1 MLFNSY
7 SFLFGFLP
15 CVLAGWWGLHR
26 WKQARLAFLTASSW
40 FFYAWWD
47 WRFLPVLILA
57 TSVDYVAGL
66 WISATEDQLRRRVL
80 LATSLATN
88 LGILA
93 YFKYAGFFLGSLNGV
108 GKAVGLTLGLPA
120 LAVVLPIGISF
131 YTFNSMS
138 YTIDIFRRKIEP
150 THNLL
155 EYTTFVSLFPH
166 LIAGPIVRFTDL
178 AGQLRRLTP
187 SLTSEQAS
195 LGLFFLA
202 CGLVKKLLI
211 ADQLHP
217 YVSRL
222 YDAHSHLGLL
232 TGWAAAVGYSLQL
245 YFDFSGYSDMAVGL
259 ALLLGFRFP
268 QNFNSPFKAE
278 NISDFWR
285 RWHMSLSSWF
295 RDYLFIPLG
304 GSRCGTR
311 KTIRNLVITMFL
323 VGLWHGAAWTFI
335 VWGLV
340 HGAYLGGHALLKR
353 ASLTPRNVALNRAIT
368 FLLVC
373 AAFVIFRSPSLGTAG
388 DILSS
393 MAGLHGLD
401 PTVRLHALLPVRFA
415 LLVGLL
421 LLFVNL
427 APNTWQI
434 RIQPR
439 VWHGALAGAA
449 AALAIMTISQPH
461 PFIYFQF

>member
-1 MLFNSY
+1 MLFNSFI
-7 SFLFGFLP
+7 FLFAFLP
-15 CVLAGWWGLHR
+15 CTLLGWWLLPR
-26 WKQARLAFLTASSW
+26 KPLRLAFLTGASW

-47 WRFLPVLILA
+47 WRYLPVLIGA
-57 TSVDYVAGL
+57 TSVDYVAGS
-66 WISATEDQLRRRVL
+66 WIHRSEDEARRRL
-80 LATSLATN
+80 LLTASLTTN

-93 YFKYAGFFLGSLNGV
+93 YFKYAGFFVDTLNGI
-108 GKAVGLTLGLPA
+108 GSGLGLPPD
-120 LAVVLPIGISF
+120 LATLHVVLPIGISF

-138 YTIDIFRRKIEP
+138 YTIDIFRRRIEP
-150 THNLL
+150 TRSVL
-155 EYTTFVSLFPH
+155 EYTTFVALFPH

-187 SLTSEQAS
+187 RLTSRHAA
-195 LGLFFLA
+195 LGLFFLS
-202 CGLVKKLLI
+202 CGLVKKLLV

-222 YDAHSHLGLL
+222 YANHAHLGVL

-259 ALLLGFRFP
+259 AWLLGFRFP
-268 QNFNSPFKAE
+268 QNFDSPFKAE

-304 GSRCGTR
+304 GSRHGALRTV
-311 KTIRNLVITMFL
+311 RNLVITMFL
-323 VGLWHGAAWTFI
+323 AGLWHGAAWTFVI
-335 VWGLV
+335 WGLL
-340 HGAYLGGHALLKR
+340 HGFFLAAHAVLRK
-353 ASLTPRNVALNRAIT
+353 AGLTPPWVWLNRTLT

-373 AAFVIFRSPSLGTAG
+373 ALFVIFRSLSVNVAG
-388 DILSS
+388 DILGA
-393 MAGLHGLD
+393 MFGLNGLD
-401 PTVRLHALLPVRFA
+401 SSAEISTLLPGTFA
-415 LLVGLL
+415 IALVGLIV
-421 LLFVNL
+421 FVNL

-434 RIQPR
+434 EIQPR
-439 VWHGALAGAA
+439 LWQGLAAGAG
-449 AALAIMTISQPH
+449 AALAIMTISQVH

>member
-7 SFLFGFLP
+7 IFLFGFLP
-15 CVLAGWWGLHR
+15 CVLAGWWLLPR
-26 WKQARLAFLTASSW
+26 KPLRLAFLTGASW

-47 WRFLPVLILA
+47 WRYLPVLIGA
-57 TSVDYVAGL
+57 TSIDYVAGL
-66 WISATEDQLRRRVL
+66 WISRSEDERRRRL
-80 LATSLATN
+80 LLTASLTTN

-93 YFKYAGFFLGSLNGV
+93 YFKYAGLFVDTLNGI
-108 GKAVGLTLGLPA
+108 GSGLGLPPD
-120 LAVVLPIGISF
+120 LATLHIVLPIGISF

-138 YTIDIFRRKIEP
+138 YTIDIFRRRVEP
-150 THNLL
+150 TRNVL

-187 SLTSEQAS
+187 RLTSEQAS
-195 LGLFFLA
+195 LGVFFLS

-217 YVSRL
+217 YVTRL
-222 YDAHSHLGLL
+222 YSNHAHLGFL
-232 TGWAAAVGYSLQL
+232 TGWAAAIGYSLQL

-259 ALLLGFRFP
+259 AWLLGFRFP

-304 GSRCGTR
+304 GSRCGTGR
-311 KTIRNLVITMFL
+311 TVRNLVITMLL

-340 HGAYLGGHALLKR
+340 HGAFLAGHAVLR
-353 ASLTPRNVALNRAIT
+353 RFGLTPRYVPLNRAIT

-373 AAFVIFRSPSLGTAG
+373 GAFVIFRSPSLGVAG

-393 MAGLHGLD
+393 MAGLNGLD
-401 PTVRLHALLPVRFA
+401 SSAALHALIPLRFA
-415 LLVGLL
+415 LFL
-421 LLFVNL
+421 
-427 APNTWQI
+427 
-434 RIQPR
+434 
-439 VWHGALAGAA
+439 
-449 AALAIMTISQPH
+449 AALL
-461 PFIYFQF
+461 

>member
-7 SFLFGFLP
+7 IFLFGFLP
-15 CVLAGWWGLHR
+15 CVLAGWWLLR
-26 WKQARLAFLTASSW
+26 PKPLRLAFLTGASW

-47 WRFLPVLILA
+47 WHFLPVLIGA

-66 WISATEDQLRRRVL
+66 WISRSEDEHRRRL
-80 LATSLATN
+80 LLTASLTTN

-93 YFKYAGFFLGSLNGV
+93 YFKYAGLFVDTLNGI
-108 GKAVGLTLGLPA
+108 GSGLGLPPD
-120 LAVVLPIGISF
+120 LTTLHIVLPIGISF

-138 YTIDIFRRKIEP
+138 YTIDIFRRRIEP
-150 THNLL
+150 TRSVL
-155 EYTTFVSLFPH
+155 EYTTFVGLFPH

-187 SLTSEQAS
+187 RLTSRHAA
-195 LGLFFLA
+195 LGVFFLA

-222 YDAHSHLGLL
+222 YSNHAHLGLL

-259 ALLLGFRFP
+259 AWLLGFRFP

-304 GSRCGTR
+304 GSRLGAKRTVA
-311 KTIRNLVITMFL
+311 NLVVTMFL
-323 VGLWHGAAWTFI
+323 AGLWHGAAWTFV

-340 HGAYLGGHALLKR
+340 HGFFLAGHAVLRK
-353 ASLTPRNVALNRAIT
+353 AGLTPPWVSVNRLVTFAL
-368 FLLVC
+368 VS
-373 AAFVIFRSPSLGTAG
+373 AAFVIFRSPSLRVAG
-388 DILSS
+388 HILGS
-393 MAGLHGLD
+393 MIGLNGLD
-401 PTVRLHALLPVRFA
+401 NAAQIDALLPFKF
-415 LLVGLL
+415 GLL
-421 LLFVNL
+421 IAVLLAFVNV

-434 RIQPR
+434 RLKPR
-439 VWHGALAGAA
+439 VWQGMVAGTAA
-449 AALAIMTISQPH
+449 AVAVMTIAQPH

>member
-1 MLFNSY
+1 MLFNSF

-15 CVLAGWWGLHR
+15 CVLVGWWLLPT
-26 WKQARLAFLTASSW
+26 KPLRLAFLTGASW

-47 WRFLPVLILA
+47 WRYLPVLIGA

-66 WISATEDQLRRRVL
+66 WISRSEDERRRRLL
-80 LATSLATN
+80 LAASLTTN
-88 LGILA
+88 VGILA
-93 YFKYAGFFLGSLNGV
+93 YFKYAGFFLDSLNGI
-108 GKAVGLTLGLPA
+108 GGAIGLPPD
-120 LAVVLPIGISF
+120 LATLHVVLPIGISF

-138 YTIDIFRRKIEP
+138 YTIDIFRRRIEP
-150 THNLL
+150 TRSVL
-155 EYTTFVSLFPH
+155 EYSTFVALFPH

-187 SLTSEQAS
+187 KLTSRHVS
-195 LGLFFLA
+195 LGLFFLS
-202 CGLVKKLLI
+202 CGLVKKLLV

-222 YDAHSHLGLL
+222 YANHAHLGLL

-259 ALLLGFRFP
+259 AWLLGFRFP

-304 GSRCGTR
+304 GSRNGAGQ
-311 KTIRNLVITMFL
+311 TIRNLVITMFL
-323 VGLWHGAAWTFI
+323 AGLWHGAAWTFVI
-335 VWGLV
+335 WGLL
-340 HGAYLGGHALLKR
+340 HGFFLAAHAVLRK
-353 ASLTPRNVALNRAIT
+353 AGLTLPWVWLNRTLT

-373 AAFVIFRSPSLGTAG
+373 GLFVIFRSLSVRVAG
-388 DILSS
+388 DVLGA
-393 MAGLHGLD
+393 MFGLNGLD
-401 PTVRLHALLPVRFA
+401 SVAQLDALLPVRFGLGLAA
-415 LLVGLL
+415 LIV
-421 LLFVNL
+421 FVNV

-434 RIQPR
+434 RLRQR
-439 VWHGALAGAA
+439 VWQGMAAGIGAA
-449 AALAIMTISQPH
+449 VAIMTISQPH

>member
-7 SFLFGFLP
+7 IFLFGFLP
-15 CVLAGWWGLHR
+15 GVLAGWWGLTR
-26 WKQARLAFLTASSW
+26 WRRLRLAFLTSASW

-47 WRFLPVLILA
+47 WRYLPVLIGA
-57 TSVDYVAGL
+57 TSVDFVAGR
-66 WISATEDQLRRRVL
+66 WIAASESEPRRRLL

-88 LGILA
+88 VGILC
-93 YFKYAGFFLGSLNGV
+93 YFKYAGFFFDSLNGI
-108 GKAVGLTLGLPA
+108 GKALGMRPGLPS
-120 LAVVLPIGISF
+120 LHIVLPIGISF

-138 YTIDIFRRKIEP
+138 YTIDVFRRKVEP
-150 THNLL
+150 TRSVL
-155 EYTTFVSLFPH
+155 EYTTFVGLFPH

-187 SLTSEQAS
+187 RLTSRHAA
-195 LGLFFLA
+195 LGVYFLS

-217 YVSRL
+217 YVTRL
-222 YDAHSHLGLL
+222 YADHAHLGLL

-259 ALLLGFRFP
+259 AWLLGFRFP

-304 GSRCGTR
+304 GSRQGAGRTVV
-311 KTIRNLVITMFL
+311 NLFAVMFL
-323 VGLWHGAAWTFI
+323 AGLWHGAAWTFV

-340 HGAYLGGHALLKR
+340 HGTFLGGHAVLRK
-353 ASLTPRNVALNRAIT
+353 AGLTPPSVTLNRIVT
-368 FLLVC
+368 FVLVC
-373 AAFVIFRSPSLGTAG
+373 GAFVIFRSPSLGVAG
-388 DILSS
+388 DVLSS
-393 MAGLHGLD
+393 MAGLGGLD
-401 PTVRLHALLPVRFA
+401 THAQLTMLLPVKFGLLVAA
-415 LLVGLL
+415 LLV
-421 LLFVNL
+421 FVNL

-439 VWHGALAGAA
+439 IWQGMAVGIGAA
-449 AALAIMTISQPH
+449 VAIMTISQPH

>member
-1 MLFNSY
+1 MLFNTY

-15 CVLAGWWGLHR
+15 CVLAGWWGLRR
-26 WKQARLAFLTASSW
+26 WKQARLAFLTLSSW

-47 WRFLPVLILA
+47 WRYLPVLILA

-66 WISATEDQLRRRVL
+66 WISNSEDEWRRRVL
-80 LATSLATN
+80 LATSLTTN
-88 LGILA
+88 IGILA
-93 YFKYAGFFLGSLNGV
+93 YFKYSGFFFASLDGI
-108 GKAVGLTLGLPA
+108 GKAVGLGAPLPS
-120 LAVVLPIGISF
+120 LHILLPIGISF

-150 THNLL
+150 TRNLL

-187 SLTSEQAS
+187 RLTAEQAS

-222 YDAHSHLGLL
+222 YDSHAHLGLL

-304 GSRCGTR
+304 GSRHGTKR
-311 KTIRNLVITMFL
+311 TIRNLVLTMFL

-340 HGAYLGGHALLKR
+340 HGAYLGGHALLRR
-353 ASLTPRNVALNRAIT
+353 AGLTPHSVALNRVIT
-368 FLLVC
+368 FALVC
-373 AAFVIFRSPSLGTAG
+373 AAFVIFRSPNLGTAG
-388 DILSS
+388 NILSS
-393 MAGLHGLD
+393 MLGLHGVD
-401 PTVRLHALLPVRFA
+401 PTARLAALLPIKFA
-415 LLVGLL
+415 LLMGAL

-439 VWHGALAGAA
+439 IWQGAA
-449 AALAIMTISQPH
+449 VGVAAAVAIMTISQPH

>member
-15 CVLAGWWGLHR
+15 CVLAGWWLLR
-26 WKQARLAFLTASSW
+26 AKPLRLAFLTCASW

-47 WRFLPVLILA
+47 WRYLPVLIGA
-57 TSVDYVAGL
+57 TSVDYIAGL
-66 WISATEDQLRRRVL
+66 WISRSEDVRRRRLL
-80 LATSLATN
+80 LAASLSTN
-88 LGILA
+88 IGILA
-93 YFKYAGFFLGSLNGV
+93 YFKYSGFFLDTLNGI
-108 GKAVGLTLGLPA
+108 GSGLGLPPD
-120 LAVVLPIGISF
+120 LATLHIVLPIGISF

-138 YTIDIFRRKIEP
+138 YTIDVFRRRIEP
-150 THNLL
+150 TRNVL
-155 EYTTFVSLFPH
+155 EYTTFVALFPH

-178 AGQLRRLTP
+178 AGQLRHLTPRLT
-187 SLTSEQAS
+187 SRHAA
-195 LGLFFLA
+195 LGAFFLS
-202 CGLVKKLLI
+202 CGLVKKLVI

-222 YDAHSHLGLL
+222 YSDHTHLGLL
-232 TGWAAAVGYSLQL
+232 TGWAAAIGYSLEL

-259 ALLLGFRFP
+259 AWLLGFRFP

-285 RWHMSLSSWF
+285 RWHMSLSGWF

-304 GSRCGTR
+304 GSRLGARRTVL
-311 KTIRNLVITMFL
+311 NLFVVMFL
-323 VGLWHGAAWTFI
+323 AGLWHGAAWTFV

-340 HGAYLGGHALLKR
+340 HGLFLAGHAVLRK
-353 ASLTPRNVALNRAIT
+353 AGLTPRSVAVNRLVT

-373 AAFVIFRSPSLGTAG
+373 AAFVIFRSPSLSVAG
-388 DILSS
+388 DILGSMFGLNGGDSS
-393 MAGLHGLD
+393 S
-401 PTVRLHALLPVRFA
+401 VLHALLPGRFLLA
-415 LLVGLL
+415 LGTLLV
-421 LLFVNL
+421 FVNL

-434 RIQPR
+434 RIKPR
-439 VWHGALAGAA
+439 VWYGMATGIA
-449 AALAIMTISQPH
+449 AALAVMTISQPH